1 MKCKLVFDSGLFLQL
16 IENSIDEFKLME
28 SESIFD
34 VDIEK
39 CISDYAS
46 YLHICHIYLTRVVV
60 L

>member
-1 MKCKLVFDSGLFLQL
+1 MKCKLVFDSGLFVQL
-16 IENSIDEFKLME
+16 IENSIEEFKRME

-46 YLHICHIYLTRVVV
+46 YLYICHSYLTKVIV